1 MAVHSLSPCQQDVN
15 KVTRITTNKKGV
27 FSLRPPLKHRKFARF
42 AQEFHRNQFYFTG
55 KMHIMKKKLQSEGG
69 LMQKEELK

>member
-1 MAVHSLSPCQQDVN
+1 
-15 KVTRITTNKKGV
+15 VTRITTNKKGV

-55 KMHIMKKKLQSEGG
+55 KMHIMKKKTPIQRRPYAKGRT
-69 LMQKEELK
+69 

>member
-1 MAVHSLSPCQQDVN
+1 
-15 KVTRITTNKKGV
+15 VTRITTNKKGV

-55 KMHIMKKKLQSEGG
+55 KMHIMKKKNSNP
-69 LMQKEELK
+69 KEALCKRKNLNNLKE